1 MGKMMKVLITG
12 GTGLIGRAFIEEYRS
27 IYDIC
32 VLSRRNS
39 PNQQLLFDEV
49 NIIEELPKENIFDV
63 IINLAGEPI
72 FDKRWS
78 DKQKERLCQSRWA
91 TTGELIDFIARSAH
105 KPKCFVSGSAIG
117 YYGDTGGQLTTEHDD
132 PKYHDFSNQLCQKW
146 ELTALQAE
154 KYCRV
159 VLLRTGIVL
168 SDKGGA
174 LSQMLPAFKLYLGGA
189 LGNGKQWMSWI
200 HIQDMVN
207 IIKYCIDNPLV
218 VGAINCCAPNAVTN
232 KEFSQTLA
240 HVLSRP
246 CMMITPSF
254 FLKFILG
261 ERSELLLGSQNIY
274 PEKLQVY
281 GYEFKYTHLEPA
293 FKQLLEH

>member
-27 IYDIC
+27 IFDIC
-32 VLSRRNS
+32 VLSRKNS
-39 PNQQLLFDEV
+39 PNQQLLLGEV
-49 NIIEELPKENIFDV
+49 NIIEELPKENVFDI

-91 TTGELIDFIARSAH
+91 ITGELIDFIARSSF

-117 YYGDTGGQLTTEHDD
+117 YYGDTDGQLTTEHDE
-132 PKYHDFSNQLCQKW
+132 PKHRDFSNQLCQKW
-146 ELTALQAE
+146 EFTALQAE

-168 SDKGGA
+168 SDRGGA
-174 LSQMLPAFKLYLGGA
+174 LSQMLPAFKLCLGGS
-189 LGNGKQWMSWI
+189 LGNGQQWMSWI

-232 KEFSQTLA
+232 AEFSQKLA
-240 HVLSRP
+240 HVLKRP

-254 FLKFILG
+254 LLKFMLG
-261 ERSELLLGSQNIY
+261 ERSALLLGSQNIY

-281 GYEFKYTHLEPA
+281 GYEFLYPHLEPA
-293 FKQLLEH
+293 FEQLLKD